1 MPGADDIRAQI
12 TALRRRSAEARQ
24 RAGHAADAAARLA
37 EQAALMSAPLDEACL
52 RIAAVQ
58 RAVQE
63 RHLTSARLQDQYAD
77 RLCAWLRRA
86 GEPERRPVFMD
97 AVASAIG
104 VRSVTVILLGTQRS
118 EAVIAASD
126 AIARAAQDLE
136 FVLGE
141 GPARSA
147 VAHGQAVQ
155 AADMTR
161 CDRWPRY
168 GPEVVR
174 LGVRAVLAV
183 PVQPAARLGAVC
195 AYDSEPAI
203 GEAAAVAAD
212 AIAAALPLI
221 LSHAAYDCGPGDGVP
236 ALPLFGAADF
246 PAVIHQA
253 AGMVSQQCGC
263 TVTDAFALL
272 RARAFSAGRPAAEIA
287 GGVLRGE
294 LRLC

>member
-1 MPGADDIRAQI
+1 M
-12 TALRRRSAEARQ
+12 
-24 RAGHAADAAARLA
+24 
-37 EQAALMSAPLDEACL
+37 

-58 RAVQE
+58 REVQE

-77 RLCAWLRRA
+77 RLCGWLRCA

-104 VRSVTVILLGTQRS
+104 VRSVTVILLGTQRN

-126 AIARAAQDLE
+126 AIARAAHDLE

-141 GPARSA
+141 GPAHSA
-147 VAHGQAVQ
+147 VAHGQPVQ
-155 AADMTR
+155 VADMTR

-174 LGVRAVLAV
+174 LGVRGVLAV

-203 GEAAAVAAD
+203 GEKAAVAAD
-212 AIAAALPLI
+212 AIADALPLI
-221 LSHAAYDCGPGDGVP
+221 LSHAAHDRGPGDGVP
-236 ALPLFGAADF
+236 PLPLFGEADF

-287 GGVLRGE
+287 AGVLRGE